1 MKCGFFKP
9 VEKKG
14 FNFFDKILLGVI
26 GLVLITYIVLIS
38 IYPYEQYQY
47 NKINK
52 INDPYINSLN
62 IANNV
67 IGLILGLLLSS
78 MISGFILREFEL
90 NLIVTIIVFLVSLTV
105 LIIYY
110 VSKIEQHDD
119 INWLKFTYAVVPL
132 SSPLFLLTHYTFNT
146 LYKDLFNYINKIPDD
161 NLITSSDS
169 GTSIST
175 DSISTDTISTD
186 SISTDTTSSKD

>member
-9 VEKKG
+9 IEKKG

-26 GLVLITYIVLIS
+26 ALVLITYIVLIS
-38 IYPYEQYQY
+38 IYPYDKYEY

-67 IGLILGLLLSS
+67 IGLILGLLISS
-78 MISGFILREFEL
+78 MISGFILREYEF
-90 NLIVTIIVFLVSLTV
+90 NLIATIIIFLISLTL
-105 LIIYY
+105 LILYY
-110 VSKIEQHDD
+110 VSKVEQNND
-119 INWLKFTYAVVPL
+119 IGWLKFTYAVVPL
-132 SSPLFLLTHYTFNT
+132 SSPLFLLTHYTFNSI
-146 LYKDLFNYINKIPDD
+146 YKNLFNYINTIPDD

-169 GTSIST
+169 GTSISSVSSIST
-175 DSISTDTISTD
+175 DNISTDTIS
-186 SISTDTTSSKD
+186 SKD